1 MKVYSLN
8 ALIEVLSS
16 DASLNNVFI
25 SDLKRG
31 RKVAIIKQLCKE
43 KGVTF
48 QIVPQNAIDR
58 KADSSNQ
65 GVFAE
70 ISPVRFYKLEEILS
84 EQNNGLILILDS
96 INDTG
101 NLGAIVR
108 TAVAASVDGIL
119 IPRRKSAPINETVLK
134 TSAGSLTKAKIVLS
148 KNLIN
153 DINTLKRN
161 DFWVIGTHIK
171 EGIEYYKYDFKY
183 KTALIIG
190 NENKGI
196 SPLLKKNSDQLIS
209 IPHSSQVESL
219 NVSTSVA
226 ILLFEALR
234 QRIT

>member
-1 MKVYSLN
+1 MRVCSLN
-8 ALIEVLSS
+8 TLIEALNSNEP
-16 DASLNNVFI
+16 LNNVFI
-25 SDLKRG
+25 SNSKRG
-31 RKVAIIKQLCKE
+31 TQIDIIKKLCKE

-48 QIVPQNAIDR
+48 QIVPQKAIDR
-58 KADSSNQ
+58 KAGSNNK
-65 GVFAE
+65 GIFAE
-70 ISPVRFYKLEEILS
+70 ISPVRFYKLEEILK
-84 EQNNGLILILDS
+84 EQKNGLILILDS

-101 NLGAIVR
+101 NLGAIIR
-108 TAVAASVDGIL
+108 TAVAACVDGIL

-148 KNLIN
+148 KNLTN
-153 DINTLKRN
+153 DIIALKKN
-161 DFWVIGTHIK
+161 GFWIIGTHVK
-171 EGIEYYKYDFKY
+171 EGLEYYKYDFKY

-219 NVSTSVA
+219 NVSNSVA

-234 QRIT
+234 QKIT